1 MLSSSKILIN
11 IDIGML
17 YQERAKVMMKLA
29 DLIDENIEE
38 LAAFDAIDA
47 GKLYYINKAVEIPT
61 SANELRRCC

>member
-1 MLSSSKILIN
+1 
-11 IDIGML
+11 ML
-17 YQERAKVMMKLA
+17 YQERAKIMMKWA